1 MIQDIIGDAE
11 AFLRINRDKL
21 SSSQIEE
28 MQQLINNLR
37 RYLDQIWV
45 ILEQVVKETDTQI
58 VAMNAQLEEKVG
70 ITIITKA
77 NSNIFNLIEYWFSN
91 ASAIRNK
98 SQTLDLVCLSFFLL
112 SFFCLF
118 VF

>member
-1 MIQDIIGDAE
+1 MVAERRSVIQDIIGDAE

-21 SSSQIEE
+21 STSQIEE

-58 VAMNAQLEEKVG
+58 VAMQVEQEQQVR
-70 ITIITKA
+70 
-77 NSNIFNLIEYWFSN
+77 WFGYY
-91 ASAIRNK
+91 I
-98 SQTLDLVCLSFFLL
+98 LDPYTPCKRF
-112 SFFCLF
+112 
-118 VF
+118 

>member
-1 MIQDIIGDAE
+1 MVAERRSVIQDIIGDAE

-21 SSSQIEE
+21 STSQIEE

-58 VAMNAQLEEKVG
+58 VAMQVEQEQQV
-70 ITIITKA
+70 
-77 NSNIFNLIEYWFSN
+77 
-91 ASAIRNK
+91 R
-98 SQTLDLVCLSFFLL
+98 
-112 SFFCLF
+112 
-118 VF
+118 